1 MKRKGLALFLV
12 LFLLMA
18 LIMSGQAKIEEI
30 PKGSQNYYW
39 IGLLF
44 GIIVIAAGFIII
56 QILLSWQ
63 DLPTKGRADNIN
75 WQIIVAIFTG
85 TLMLSLPL
93 LFMVSKAQ
101 FSPITANNTTTQGV
115 YVVNGSYH
123 VTYYE
128 KYFRNPVFLGNPSTK
143 IILYGFFGIIS
154 AALIYLSIAFYRDL
168 STRRRVK
175 KLREEIQEFDKR
187 LKEDGISFIGDPK
200 DIVIKLYKN
209 AVIWLEILGIPY
221 RESWTHWEHAER
233 VKYKHDA
240 YVELAQL
247 FEKAKYAPEK
257 VTMEDAKRAYELYLI
272 IKGDEHES

>member
-1 MKRKGLALFLV
+1 MKRKGLALFSV

-39 IGLLF
+39 VGLFF

-63 DLPTKGRADNIN
+63 DLPTKRRNEGIN
-75 WQIIVAIFTG
+75 QQIIVAIFAG

-93 LFMVSKAQ
+93 LYMAYKAQ
-101 FSPITANNTTTQGV
+101 LSPMVANNTTTQGV

-128 KYFRNPVFLGNPSTK
+128 KYFRNPVFQGSSNVGV
-143 IILYGFFGIIS
+143 ILYGVFGVVS
-154 AALIYLSIAFYRDL
+154 ATLIYLSMVFYKDL
-168 STRRRVK
+168 NAKRKIK
-175 KLREEIQEFDKR
+175 KLKKEVQEFDKR
-187 LKEDGISFIGDPK
+187 LKEEGISFIGDPK
-200 DIVIKLYKN
+200 DIVVKLYKN

-233 VKYKHDA
+233 VRYKHDA
-240 YVELAQL
+240 YVELARL

-272 IKGDEHES
+272 IKGEGHES

>member
-1 MKRKGLALFLV
+1 
-12 LFLLMA
+12 MA

-39 IGLLF
+39 VGLFF

-63 DLPTKGRADNIN
+63 DLPTKRRNEGIN
-75 WQIIVAIFTG
+75 QQIIVAIFAG

-93 LFMVSKAQ
+93 LYMAYKAQ
-101 FSPITANNTTTQGV
+101 LSPMVANNTTTQGV

-128 KYFRNPVFLGNPSTK
+128 KYFRNPVFQGSSNVGV
-143 IILYGFFGIIS
+143 ILYGVFGVVS
-154 AALIYLSIAFYRDL
+154 ATLIYLSMVFYKDL
-168 STRRRVK
+168 NAKRKIK
-175 KLREEIQEFDKR
+175 KLKKEVQEFDKR
-187 LKEDGISFIGDPK
+187 LKEEGISFIGDPK
-200 DIVIKLYKN
+200 DIVVKLYKN

-233 VKYKHDA
+233 VRYKHDA
-240 YVELAQL
+240 YVELARL

-272 IKGDEHES
+272 IKGEGHES

>member
-1 MKRKGLALFLV
+1 
-12 LFLLMA
+12 MA

-39 IGLLF
+39 IGLFF
-44 GIIVIAAGFIII
+44 GIIVIAAGFIIL

-63 DLPTKGRADNIN
+63 DLPTKGRAENIN
-75 WQIIVAIFTG
+75 WQIIVAIFAG
-85 TLMLSLPL
+85 TLILSLPL
-93 LFMVSKAQ
+93 LYVVSKTQ
-101 FSPITANNTTTQGV
+101 FPPMTANNTTVQGV

-128 KYFRNPVFLGNPSTK
+128 KYFRNPVFLGNPNTK

-154 AALIYLSIAFYRDL
+154 VALIYLSIAFYRDL
-168 STRRRVK
+168 STKRRIK
-175 KLREEIQEFDKR
+175 KLKEEVQEFDRR
-187 LKEDGISFIGDPK
+187 LKEEGISFIGDPK

-209 AVIWLEILGIPY
+209 AVLWLEILGIPY

-240 YVELAQL
+240 YVELARL

-257 VTMEDAKRAYELYLI
+257 VTMGDAKRAYELYLT
-272 IKGDEHES
+272 IKGEEHES

>member
-1 MKRKGLALFLV
+1 
-12 LFLLMA
+12 MA

-39 IGLLF
+39 VGLFF

-63 DLPTKGRADNIN
+63 DLPTKRRNEGIN
-75 WQIIVAIFTG
+75 QQIIVAIFAG

-93 LFMVSKAQ
+93 LYMAYKAQ
-101 FSPITANNTTTQGV
+101 LSPMVANNTTTQGV

-128 KYFRNPVFLGNPSTK
+128 KYFRNPVFQESSNVGV
-143 IILYGFFGIIS
+143 ILYGVFGVVS
-154 AALIYLSIAFYRDL
+154 ATLVYLSMVFYKDL
-168 STRRRVK
+168 SAKRKIK
-175 KLREEIQEFDKR
+175 KLKKEVQEFDKR
-187 LKEDGISFIGDPK
+187 LKEEGISFIGDPK
-200 DIVIKLYKN
+200 DIVVKLYKN

-221 RESWTHWEHAER
+221 RESWTHWEHAKR
-233 VKYKHDA
+233 VRYKHDA
-240 YVELAQL
+240 YVELARL

-272 IKGDEHES
+272 IKGEGHES

>member
-1 MKRKGLALFLV
+1 MKRKGLALFSV

-39 IGLLF
+39 VGLFF

-63 DLPTKGRADNIN
+63 DLPTKRRNEGIN
-75 WQIIVAIFTG
+75 QQIIVAIFAG

-93 LFMVSKAQ
+93 LYMAYKAQ
-101 FSPITANNTTTQGV
+101 LSPMVANNTTTQGV

-128 KYFRNPVFLGNPSTK
+128 KYFRNPVFQESSNVGV
-143 IILYGFFGIIS
+143 ILYGVFGVVS
-154 AALIYLSIAFYRDL
+154 ATLVYLSMVFYKDL
-168 STRRRVK
+168 SAKRKIK
-175 KLREEIQEFDKR
+175 KLKKEVQEFDKR
-187 LKEDGISFIGDPK
+187 LKEEGISFIGDPK
-200 DIVIKLYKN
+200 DIVVKLYKN

-221 RESWTHWEHAER
+221 RESWTHWEHAKR
-233 VKYKHDA
+233 VRYKHDA
-240 YVELAQL
+240 YVELARL

-272 IKGDEHES
+272 IKGEGHES